1 MSDPIRLLFGGME
14 KLGPGGNDH
23 TLHVLRQLP
32 RRGFRTIVDAGC
44 GTGRQ
49 TLALAKELGVPI
61 HAVDSHQPFLDE
73 LMERAREARLE
84 HLVRVHCMD
93 MKDIS
98 RVYSSVDLLWS
109 EGAAYNIGFDNALAT
124 WAPPITPHGFAV
136 ISELCWLKEQVPEAA
151 REFFRTGYPDM
162 RLVEQNHAAA
172 AAAGYKVLGTYTLP
186 REAWVEGYYD
196 VLLPRAKGLLDHSDA
211 AVREFASE
219 TVREIEVFEIS
230 EGSYGYVFFVLER
243 AAGE

>member
-1 MSDPIRLLFGGME
+1 MSDPISLLFGGME

-32 RRGFRTIVDAGC
+32 GMEFRLVVDAGC

-49 TLALAKELGVPI
+49 TLALAKELGVTI

-73 LMERAREARLE
+73 LMERARGARLE
-84 HLVRVHCMD
+84 HLVQAHCMD
-93 MKDIS
+93 MKDVPREYS
-98 RVYSSVDLLWS
+98 RVDLLWS

-124 WAPPITPHGFAV
+124 WAPVITRHGFAV
-136 ISELCWLKEQVPEAA
+136 VSELCWLKERVPEAA
-151 REFFRTGYPDM
+151 REFFRAGYPDM
-162 RLVEQNHAAA
+162 RSVEQNRAAA
-172 AAAGYKVLGTYTLP
+172 EATGYKVLGTYTLP

-196 VLLPRAKGLLDHSDA
+196 VLLPRAKGLLEHPSA
-211 AVREFASE
+211 SVREFACE

-243 AAGE
+243 H